1 MSSSRSGTARG
12 GHPSDCIAEL
22 SLRLANAIRETRAP
36 QKPLKKPHCFS
47 LNTDHT
53 LFVFSTQLLKALLTE
68 SPSISNLPGLLSVVH
83 QQRDKINHALERASL
98 RSLAEYL
105 LRSPAEDGCE
115 LGLSLLVV
123 RCLLSKND
131 TACLTLLH
139 RASQSVS

>member
-1 MSSSRSGTARG
+1 MSASRSETAQG

-22 SLRLANAIRETRAP
+22 SLRIANAIRETRAP

-47 LNTDHT
+47 LNTEHT
-53 LFVFSTQLLKALLTE
+53 LFVFSTQMLKALLTE
-68 SPSISNLPGLLSVVH
+68 SPSISSLHGLLSVVH
-83 QQRDKINHALERASL
+83 QQRDKITHALERASL

-105 LRSPAEDGCE
+105 LRSPTEDGCE

-123 RCLLSKND
+123 RCLLSKYD

-139 RASQSVS
+139 RVSQSVS